1 LRTHIEEL
9 EEASKDENPA
19 KFKLAFNSFKVFVV
33 RNWTRID
40 YDLDTR
46 TRRQIEEV
54 FEIENSPQFKIYQ
67 FVSENL
73 DYFARY
79 VYIACFA
86 LFVCVKMSKL
96 YNLLWLNIV
105 SPIVF
110 GLSVIFY
117 GFIHVKLLMIEN
129 EWRFGKAFNHYVKL
143 RCIFPRT

>member
-1 LRTHIEEL
+1 MRTHIEEL

-40 YDLDTR
+40 YDLETK

-54 FEIENSPQFKIYQ
+54 FEIENSKEFKIYQ
-67 FVSENL
+67 YISENL

-79 VYIACFA
+79 AYIASFA
-86 LFVCVKMSKL
+86 FFVCVKMSSL
-96 YNLLWLNIV
+96 YDLLWLSIV

-110 GLSVIFY
+110 AISVILY
-117 GFIHVKLLMIEN
+117 GYIHVKVLMTEN
-129 EWRFGKAFNHYVKL
+129 EWRFNKAFNHYLKL